1 MSVNYKV
8 WFYEINDN
16 ILLSEVLACFKILMK
31 SVWLS
36 NYSWIYKYWLII
48 KNLKDEAEMK

>member
-8 WFYEINDN
+8 LFYEISDN
-16 ILLSEVLACFKILMK
+16 ILLSEVLACSKTLMQ
-31 SVWLS
+31 S

-48 KNLKDEAEMK
+48 KNVRDEAEMK